1 MKIYLLSAAARAGPF
16 LNHSLRVVS
25 LSSLRLFLRLS
36 TQPHCVIAKCAPH
49 ICRRHQPHP
58 AALSAT
64 SATTTFSAA
73 LGTAFST
80 APPSIL
86 AFLASRRAPTG
97 RPCRGRSWPA
107 FWGLQAGS
115 MRTGRPSEATLS
127 NATVLQLLQAIEL
140 RVTAAFWFE
149 AHQKSL
155 RVAEANARGKQA
167 LQSAV
172 EHVVV
177 AAKCAVAATVATAER
192 FADAIAAAD
201 AAAERAAHRL
211 VEVAVAAPGRAA
223 DLYLSV
229 AVAAAECAID
239 AVKRVAV
246 CTGVATLLQKR
257 VEAQRKQALHSG
269 DESGDEGDVVGSAD
283 EAEGEDVDGLF
294 TVDKEEV
301 KMTESQKIIAAFEV
315 ELESENAERAFVA
328 SIVSEITRIE
338 KVEAAEA
345 SIVSEVERT
354 NKLEAERRDESFF
367 SSSRRLIASSRVG
380 FDPFPPGTPSEAK
393 VEDLLPTL
401 PWRSAAEIATLVK
414 EAAAVTAAAAEA
426 EAVKAET
433 AHAAAMAAGGFDDPS
448 NVYSPL
454 VSNADTDTDTEGTD
468 TEESVDD
475 ATTVLRPRSAPA
487 AVSAP
492 APAPNVAL
500 LAPSD
505 DSSPSESEEEGWLL
519 VRAP

>member
-1 MKIYLLSAAARAGPF
+1 
-16 LNHSLRVVS
+16 
-25 LSSLRLFLRLS
+25 
-36 TQPHCVIAKCAPH
+36 
-49 ICRRHQPHP
+49 
-58 AALSAT
+58 
-64 SATTTFSAA
+64 
-73 LGTAFST
+73 
-80 APPSIL
+80 
-86 AFLASRRAPTG
+86 
-97 RPCRGRSWPA
+97 
-107 FWGLQAGS
+107 
-115 MRTGRPSEATLS
+115 MRTGRPFEATLS

-167 LQSAV
+167 LQPAV
-172 EHVVV
+172 EHVVA
-177 AAKCAVAATVATAER
+177 AAKCVVVVTVATAER

-246 CTGVATLLQKR
+246 CTGVATLLHKR

-294 TVDKEEV
+294 TVDKKEA

-338 KVEAAEA
+338 KVEATEA
-345 SIVSEVERT
+345 SIVREAERIS
-354 NKLEAERRDESFF
+354 KLEAERRNESSF
-367 SSSRRLIASSRVG
+367 SSSRRSIAPSRVG
-380 FDPFPPGTPSEAK
+380 FGTFPPGAPLEAE

-401 PWRSAAEIATLVK
+401 PWRSAAEIHAPLVK
-414 EAAAVTAAAAEA
+414 EAAAATAAAAEA
-426 EAVKAET
+426 EAAKAET

-454 VSNADTDTDTEGTD
+454 VSDADTDTDTGDTD
-468 TEESVDD
+468 AEESVDD

-487 AVSAP
+487 AVSASVP
-492 APAPNVAL
+492 APHVAL
-500 LAPSD
+500 LAPSN

-519 VRAP
+519 V

>member
-1 MKIYLLSAAARAGPF
+1 
-16 LNHSLRVVS
+16 
-25 LSSLRLFLRLS
+25 
-36 TQPHCVIAKCAPH
+36 
-49 ICRRHQPHP
+49 
-58 AALSAT
+58 
-64 SATTTFSAA
+64 
-73 LGTAFST
+73 
-80 APPSIL
+80 
-86 AFLASRRAPTG
+86 
-97 RPCRGRSWPA
+97 
-107 FWGLQAGS
+107 
-115 MRTGRPSEATLS
+115 MRTGRAFEATLS
-127 NATVLQLLQAIEL
+127 NATVWQLLQAIEL
-140 RVTAAFWFE
+140 HVTEAFWFE
-149 AHQKSL
+149 ARQKSL
-155 RVAEANARGKQA
+155 WFAEANARRKPA
-167 LQSAV
+167 LQPAV
-172 EHVVV
+172 EYAVA
-177 AAKCAVAATVATAER
+177 AAKCAVAATIAKAER
-192 FADAIAAAD
+192 VADAVAAAD
-201 AAAERAAHRL
+201 AAAERAAHR
-211 VEVAVAAPGRAA
+211 VVDGAVAAAGRA
-223 DLYLSV
+223 V
-229 AVAAAECAID
+229 AVVLAAAECAVAAIVRMALCAND
-239 AVKRVAV
+239 VAWATFPDKRGEGRYGSQ
-246 CTGVATLLQKR
+246 TLLATLLN
-257 VEAQRKQALHSG
+257 
-269 DESGDEGDVVGSAD
+269 DGDEGDVVGSAD
-283 EAEGEDVDGLF
+283 EAEPVEGANVDGLI

-301 KMTESQKIIAAFEV
+301 EEMTDSQKIIAAFEV

-345 SIVSEVERT
+345 SIVSEVERI

-380 FDPFPPGTPSEAK
+380 FGPFPPDTPSEAK

-414 EAAAVTAAAAEA
+414 EAAVVTAAAAEA

-492 APAPNVAL
+492 VPAPNVAL